1 MGNIEMDFYSGFED
15 EQEIEF
21 FSITNLGMTKI
32 RMWIG
37 YFRMI
42 LRQIKTPPDTDWIGL
57 VYYDNLLIGWH
68 EEKNWQIPCLEEVL
82 LQLQV
87 LRIPIDDPVN
97 NMDYEPVQK
106 ILIEMIN
113 IVSEGI
119 DKCFPVYINKC

>member
-21 FSITNLGMTKI
+21 FSITNLGVTKI

-37 YFRMI
+37 YFHMI
-42 LRQIKTPPDTDWIGL
+42 LRQIKTPPDTNWTGL

-68 EEKNWQIPCLEEVL
+68 KEKNWQIPCLEEVL

-87 LRIPIDDPVN
+87 LRIPIDNSVN
-97 NMDYEPVQK
+97 NMDYESVQK
-106 ILIEMIN
+106 ILTEMIN

-119 DKCFPVYINKC
+119 DKGFPVYINKW